1 MRPLFLLFPFLLAS
15 FTWAQDQQVQIFPI
29 TDVAPDYPREAIIR
43 EVEGWVL
50 VSFDVSSEGSVS
62 NINVRD
68 SQPMVTFDQAAI
80 EAAEEFRFNPY
91 IENGVAKDVSGI
103 EYIFRFELSESAEM
117 EVPNIEISLNDAA
130 VKSRIPR
137 ALQRRPSI
145 TQIANEEMIP
155 VSTTAPSYPVEAQNE
170 KIGGWVLL
178 RFSLTDEGAVLDP
191 TVEDSEPAGVFDE
204 SALRAI
210 KEFQYEPWKTSEG
223 TFDRLNVFHLFKFRP
238 AR

>member
-29 TDVAPDYPREAIIR
+29 TDVAPDYPSEAIIR

-178 RFSLTDEGAVLDP
+178 RFSLTDEGAVLDQP
-191 TVEDSEPAGVFDE
+191 
-204 SALRAI
+204 LRIQSQLACLMNRLFVRSKNFSTSPGKLA
-210 KEFQYEPWKTSEG
+210 KELST
-223 TFDRLNVFHLFKFRP
+223 D
-238 AR
+238 